1 MADPSVYAAVF
12 TPPVV
17 PLAGFN
23 YLFHWNNRHVA
34 DVQWSPGTWADS
46 RRKEFHVGQ
55 RNAHV
60 GRLPSHFLR
69 PVHQD
74 LLPIDGVTPGGL
86 SARTLVQAF
95 LARERDTILAL
106 SGCLGRGGPSWRNGE
121 MGGCSFRIIGGR
133 VAYCSP
139 CYLAR

>member
-12 TPPVV
+12 TPLVV
-17 PLAGFN
+17 PLAGFS

-34 DVQWSPGTWADS
+34 DVRWSPGTWADS

-55 RNAHV
+55 RDAHV

-74 LLPIDGVTPGGL
+74 LLPLDGVTPGGL
-86 SARTLVQAF
+86 SFRTLVQAF
-95 LARERDTILAL
+95 LARERDTIRSL
-106 SGCLGRGGPSWRNGE
+106 SCCLGRAGPGSRYGE
-121 MGGCSFRIIGGR
+121 IAGRSFRIIGR
-133 VAYCSP
+133 
-139 CYLAR
+139 R